1 MEVEAGPLLPLVPW
15 EFLPAGG
22 QLQGPADGVQD
33 RLGVVPPAEWPKV
46 FCPVVGQFP
55 LDGKAGVQLF
65 HGKTD
70 VGVALVIFQQD
81 IIVGLMSLDEG
92 VFQHQGLELRPGHD
106 GVEVV
111 DLGDHGAG
119 LFVVV

>member
-1 MEVEAGPLLPLVPW
+1 M
-15 EFLPAGG
+15 
-22 QLQGPADGVQD
+22 
-33 RLGVVPPAEWPKV
+33 PPAEWPKV
-46 FCPVVGQFP
+46 FCPVIGQFP

-81 IIVGLMSLDEG
+81 IIVGLMALDEG

-119 LFVVV
+119 LFVVVRGVVEILAHPVFQGLGLAHIDHGVLGVLHDIYARL